1 MPNKTNERKERER
14 VVEKEKER
22 EREREIEWGEN
33 AEEKTSQPN
42 FPKLVID
49 ISVII
54 AALSYSVLE
63 GFFQAF

>member
-1 MPNKTNERKERER
+1 MPEKINERKEGER
-14 VVEKEKER
+14 VIEKER

-33 AEEKTSQPN
+33 AEEKTSEPN

-49 ISVII
+49 LSVIM